1 LGGVVAL
8 AGLEILVGMVPLER
22 FGKLEK
28 INPQLWP
35 E

>member
-1 LGGVVAL
+1 MAL
-8 AGLEILVGMVPLER
+8 AGLEILVGMVLLGRLVKPER
-22 FGKLEK
+22 